1 MMVTLM
7 GKVVAQPMTIP
18 SLESKGKRGHRRRR
32 PESMRKS
39 GDVSVIKKFIAM
51 TEFKEDTK
59 GFFQIDRRFIVNEL
73 LGENKGWTEV
83 EAYLFLLSQCRFF
96 DYTFSIRGISV
107 TLKRGQVAMSV
118 REMITKFGWS
128 QGRVENTL
136 EKWRKKGWIDT
147 QKTNVTT
154 VISIKKGLKTDTQ
167 ILEQTDTQKTKAIS
181 GIPPKKDLKTDT
193 QIGED
198 DAETDTQKCEN
209 NVKTDTQTQL
219 YIKERYIQERSAL
232 NARDACEGYS
242 FSSLPTDETT
252 EESCSF
258 EEIWKIYD
266 KQKSKKKAEIAWGCL
281 SDEEKK
287 KATKYIRSFVVLT
300 EKRYRKN
307 LHDFLNDKAFE
318 EKEIDTNGISVP
330 YSTFNPKLVRNE
342 LQVFEK
348 FVERFNEKVRGTQI
362 PQVQELTEHRRVLF
376 NIAYCLHFHEI
387 KTVVEKAM
395 TSSRLN
401 GTGNVN
407 WKADFDW
414 IFEPT
419 NFMRIFEGVYDDV
432 KQY

>member
-1 MMVTLM
+1 M
-7 GKVVAQPMTIP
+7 GETMAQQMTIP
-18 SLESKGKRGHRRRR
+18 GLAAIERRGHRRRR
-32 PESMRKS
+32 RYESMRK
-39 GDVSVIKKFIAM
+39 GNNVSVTKKFIAM
-51 TEFKEDTK
+51 EFKEDAK
-59 GFFQIDRRFIVNEL
+59 GFFLMDRKFVVQEL
-73 LGENKGWTEV
+73 LLGNNGMSER
-83 EAYLFLLSQCRFF
+83 EAYLYLLSQTRFSC
-96 DYTFSIRGISV
+96 YVQYVRGIKIE
-107 TLKRGQVAMSV
+107 LKPGQLAISV
-118 REMITKFGWS
+118 RDLAKRFS
-128 QGRVENTL
+128 HSVNTVQSWL
-136 EKWRKKGWIDT
+136 KKWEKSGWIDT
-147 QKTNVTT
+147 QKSNVIQ
-154 VISIKKGLKTDTQ
+154 VITIKKGIHTDTQNWEECEECVKTDTQ
-167 ILEQTDTQKTKAIS
+167 NCKN
-181 GIPPKKDLKTDT
+181 
-193 QIGED
+193 
-198 DAETDTQKCEN
+198 C
-209 NVKTDTQTQL
+209 VKTDTQTQL
-219 YIKERYIQERSAL
+219 YIKKRYIQERSAL

-330 YSTFNPKLVRNE
+330 YGTFNPKLISNE
-342 LQVFEK
+342 LFKQFIEH
-348 FVERFNEKVRGTQI
+348 FNDKIRGTQI
-362 PQVQELTEHRRVLF
+362 PQVVELTEHRRVLF
-376 NIAYCLHFHEI
+376 NIAYCLHFYKI

-419 NFMRIFEGVYDDV
+419 NFMRIFEGVYDDL